1 MNDFGN
7 LAYKIVKY
15 EFKEDVARF
24 PISYVS
30 GWLETNLGEFNGLT
44 HEDFYINESGNIGPT
59 GLAPVEQ
66 NIFAYL
72 YKINYYDKSSREV
85 LRGIVWSDGNGS
97 TDDWVSIKEGDSS
110 VQRVSKNSISR
121 SLSEAANETRSRMKD
136 LLYQYNMSKSSP
148 IQVAGED
155 SFLSLPYSDNSY
167 LRN

>member
-1 MNDFGN
+1 M
-7 LAYKIVKY
+7 
-15 EFKEDVARF
+15 
-24 PISYVS
+24 
-30 GWLETNLGEFNGLT
+30 
-44 HEDFYINESGNIGPT
+44 
-59 GLAPVEQ
+59 EQ

-85 LRGIVWSDGNGS
+85 LRGIVWSDGNGA
-97 TDDWVSIKEGDSS
+97 TDDWISIKEGDSS
-110 VQRVSKNSISR
+110 VQKVSKNSISR